1 MAGNV
6 IEDVQA
12 TPEEIAVVL
21 SGELQKALLQL
32 VALKIENDKLHQKI
46 KEFTENTGKAF
57 LKN

>member
-1 MAGNV
+1 MAGNA

-32 VALKIENDKLHQKI
+32 VALKIENDKLHQKL
-46 KEFTENTGKAF
+46 KEFTENASKHSTKF
-57 LKN
+57 

>member
-1 MAGNV
+1 MARNV

-32 VALKIENDKLHQKI
+32 VALKIGNEKLHQKL
-46 KEFTENTGKAF
+46 KELTENTSKHPT
-57 LKN
+57 KI